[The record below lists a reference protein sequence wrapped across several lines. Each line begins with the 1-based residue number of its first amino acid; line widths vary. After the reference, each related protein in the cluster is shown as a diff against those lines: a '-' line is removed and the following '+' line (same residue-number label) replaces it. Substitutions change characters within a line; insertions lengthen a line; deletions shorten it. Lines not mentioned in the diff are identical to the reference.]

1 MTKHMLRLILLLLAL
16 LLPLHALAEPVDD
29 KLMGTVRIKTN
40 MKLDAQA
47 RKEIAAAATRI
58 KKNKIGA
65 VKVRGSYLAA
75 KNADEYFSKS
85 IFMARAVEQYLKT
98 LLPPRQQ
105 IFTMTTQFTTGKQ
118 GGQNFVEILLYPHEL
133 EVDRVEGFK
142 VNTLESSGGT
152 GTTSVQE
159 EPATSSAPAAETVP
173 DAAAGSSLS
182 RPSDDETIV
191 TTGRPAPA
199 QPSEDAVR
207 AEELVRRTKERAAER
222 ARRKNDGD

>member
-16 LLPLHALAEPVDD
+16 LLPLHALAEPADD
-29 KLMGTVRIKTN
+29 KLMGTVRIKAN

-58 KKNKIGA
+58 KKSKIGA
-65 VKVRGSYLAA
+65 VKLRGSFLAA

-85 IFMARAVEQYLKT
+85 IFMAREVEQYLKT
-98 LLPPRQQ
+98 LLSPRQQ
-105 IFTMTTQFTTGKQ
+105 IYTMTTQFTPGKR

-133 EVDRVEGFK
+133 AVDKVEGFN
-142 VNTLESSGGT
+142 VNTLESTGGS
-152 GTTSVQE
+152 GTTAVQE
-159 EPATSSAPAAETVP
+159 APAALSPPVAEPVP
-173 DAAAGSSLS
+173 EAAASGSLS
-182 RPSDDETIV
+182 KPVEDETTV

-199 QPSEDAVR
+199 QPAEDAAR